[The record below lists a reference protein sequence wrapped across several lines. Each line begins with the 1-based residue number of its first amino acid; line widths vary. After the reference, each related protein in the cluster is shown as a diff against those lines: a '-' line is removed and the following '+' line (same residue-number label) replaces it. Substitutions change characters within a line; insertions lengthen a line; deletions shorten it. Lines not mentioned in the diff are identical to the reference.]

1 MLSLQTDSSAV
12 FQILIPQKVLP
23 NNVRIFLFCFAF
35 ESEGVVD
42 SGGEFLGVMGY
53 YDQGL
58 LRI

>member
-23 NNVRIFLFCFAF
+23 NNVRIFLLRVAF
-35 ESEGVVD
+35 KCQSVVD
-42 SGGEFLGVMGY
+42 GGGEFLGVMGY

>member
-12 FQILIPQKVLP
+12 FQILIPQKVRP
-23 NNVRIFLFCFAF
+23 NNVRIFLLRVAF
-35 ESEGVVD
+35 KRQSVVD
-42 SGGEFLGVMGY
+42 GGGEFLGVMGY